1 MQFEFSTASRII
13 FGPGKLNSI
22 GGLVR
27 EFGHKALIVSGSPQA
42 ISDRLINLLEAADI
56 NHSFVRVKTEP
67 TIDAITELVGEC
79 QRAKPAVLIGIG
91 GGSAIDSVKATAA
104 LVTNPGDITD
114 YLEVI
119 GRNQPLRNPA
129 LPVIAIPT
137 TAGTGSEVTRNA
149 VLGSSAQH
157 IKVSLRSP
165 YLLPRFALVD
175 PELTISVPPA
185 TTAST
190 GLDALTQ
197 LIEPFTSNI
206 PNPITDALCR
216 EGIRRISHSFF
227 TAFDLGS
234 DPNARQ
240 DMSLASLL
248 SGLAMANS
256 RLGAVHGLAG
266 PLGGEISAPHGA
278 ICACLLPYVMVTNL
292 AALKER
298 APGHPAL
305 ERYQVIAELLSGE
318 AGVSAETGIAWIRDF
333 RRHTHVLQ
341 LSAFGLNETQ
351 FERIIEKAL
360 ISSSMKG
367 NPITLSEVE
376 LRSILQECL

>member
-1 MQFEFSTASRII
+1 MQFEFSTASKII
-13 FGPGKLNSI
+13 FGPGRLNSI
-22 GGLVR
+22 GDLVG
-27 EFGHKALIVSGSPQA
+27 EFGHKVLIVSGSPQA
-42 ISDRLINLLEAADI
+42 ISDRLIDLLESGDI
-56 NHSFVRVKTEP
+56 TYSLVRVRTEP
-67 TIDAITELVGEC
+67 TIDAISELVGQC
-79 QRAKPAVLIGIG
+79 QQAKPAVVIGIG
-91 GGSAIDSVKATAA
+91 GGSAIDSAKATAA
-104 LVTNPGDITD
+104 LVVNPGDITD

-119 GRNQPLRNPA
+119 GRNQLIQNPS

-149 VLGSSAQH
+149 VLGSPAQH
-157 IKVSLRSP
+157 IKVSLRSS
-165 YLLPRFALVD
+165 YLLPRIALVD
-175 PELTISVPPA
+175 PELTMSVPPA
-185 TTAST
+185 TTAYT

-197 LIEPFTSNI
+197 LIEPFTCNI

-216 EGIRRISHSFF
+216 EGIQRISRSFYS
-227 TAFDLGS
+227 AFDPGS
-234 DPNARQ
+234 DPDARQ

-266 PLGGEISAPHGA
+266 PLGGEISAPHGV
-278 ICACLLPYVMVTNL
+278 ICACLLPHVMATNL

-298 APGHPAL
+298 APDHPAL

-318 AGVSAETGIAWIRDF
+318 DGVSAVTGIEWIRDF
-333 RRHTHVLQ
+333 CRQTHIPQ
-341 LSAFGLNETQ
+341 LSAFGLHKPQ
-351 FERIIEKAL
+351 FDRIIEKAL

-376 LRSILQECL
+376 LRNILQECL